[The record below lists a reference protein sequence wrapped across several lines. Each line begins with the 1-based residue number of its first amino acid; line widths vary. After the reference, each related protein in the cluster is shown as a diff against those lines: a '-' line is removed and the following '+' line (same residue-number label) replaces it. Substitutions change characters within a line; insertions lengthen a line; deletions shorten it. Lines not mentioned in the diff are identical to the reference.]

1 MDKKITTAALAALLA
16 ACNSHSAPE
25 RRAESDAAPAAAGL
39 DDRAAAELKD
49 RASQAAAGEVR
60 ETLPPFRLAADKLG
74 GTEPMPWGTAVN
86 RSVVTAVF
94 PAETPP
100 RATLQFHKTDGSI
113 HLQISRANG
122 WQFYVE
128 CDARPVGN
136 VPDLWFNWVANMT
149 PQTQARN
156 RATYDPATKQWFFVT
171 PVANAPD
178 NGTVHIVFWAME
190 SAAPAE
196 SYWMLHGCNVLP
208 FKMAA

>member
-16 ACNSHSAPE
+16 ACNSQSAPE
-25 RRAESDAAPAAAGL
+25 RQAESESAPAAEL
-39 DDRAAAELKD
+39 DDRAAAEFNN
-49 RASQAAAGEVR
+49 RASQAAGGEVR
-60 ETLPPFRLAADKLG
+60 ETLPPFRLTAANLG
-74 GTEPMPWGTAVN
+74 GTEPVPWGTAVN

-94 PAETPP
+94 PAHTPP
-100 RATLQFHKTDGSI
+100 TATMQFHKSNGSI

-128 CDARPVGN
+128 CDVRPVGN

-190 SAAPAE
+190 SAAPPE
-196 SYWMLHGCNVLP
+196 SYWMLHSCDVLP